1 MIKLI
6 IKLIIRTG
14 GNILKIYVDGSYKPS
29 VNPDVAGW
37 AFSAY
42 NEYGA
47 LLHSSYGLVKNPVS
61 RQIDGELQAT
71 LEALKWVQSNKEKY
85 LPKGGKVVI
94 FHDYEGIGRWARNE
108 WKTNTDLTKRYK
120 QSVNELMLD
129 LISGEPSIEVL
140 FSWVKG
146 HSNNAG
152 NDLVDRLAGQA
163 VVDGFAKKE
172 VSGKQQILVD
182 KEEIEKILE
191 LLKYPM
197 IVPNVLTAKE
207 HLLDLLK
214 KFD

>member
-6 IKLIIRTG
+6 IKLIIRIG

-29 VNPDVAGW
+29 VNPDVSGW
-37 AFSAY
+37 AFTAY

-47 LLHSSYGLVKNPVS
+47 LLHSSHGLVKNPVS

-71 LEALKWVQSNKEKY
+71 LEALRWVQLTRERH
-85 LPKGGKVVI
+85 LPTGGKVVI

-120 QSVNELMLD
+120 ESVNELMLD
-129 LISGEPSIEVL
+129 LISGDAQIEVL

-163 VVDGFAKKE
+163 VVDGVLKKE
-172 VSGKQQILVD
+172 VLDKQQILVD
-182 KEEIEKILE
+182 KEEIEKILG

>member
-6 IKLIIRTG
+6 IKLIIRIG
-14 GNILKIYVDGSYKPS
+14 GNVLKIYVDGSYKPS
-29 VNPDVAGW
+29 VNPGVAGW
-37 AFSAY
+37 AFAAY
-42 NEYGA
+42 NEDGV

-71 LEALKWVQSNKEKY
+71 LEALRWVQSTRETH
-85 LPKGGKVVI
+85 LPTGGKVVV

-120 QSVNELMLD
+120 ESVNALMLD
-129 LISGEPSIEVL
+129 LCPEIEIT
-140 FSWVKG
+140 FSWIKG
-146 HSNNAG
+146 HSNNVG
-152 NDLVDRLAGQA
+152 NDWADELASQA
-163 VVDGFAKKE
+163 VLESVDDFTKKKAPD
-172 VSGKQQILVD
+172 KQQILVN
-182 KEEIEKILE
+182 KEEIEKILG

-207 HLLDLLK
+207 HLIDLLK

>member
-6 IKLIIRTG
+6 IRLIIRIG
-14 GNILKIYVDGSYKPS
+14 GNVLKIYVDGSYKPS

-37 AFSAY
+37 AFAAY
-42 NEYGA
+42 NKDGV

-71 LEALKWVQSNKEKY
+71 LEALKWVKSNKEKH
-85 LPKGGKVVI
+85 LPTGGKVIV

-108 WKTNTDLTKRYK
+108 WKTNTELTKRYK
-120 QSVNELMLD
+120 ESVNELMLD
-129 LISGEPSIEVL
+129 LISGDAQIEIL

-163 VVDGFAKKE
+163 VVDGVVKKE
-172 VSGKQQILVD
+172 VLDKQQILVD
-182 KEEIEKILE
+182 KEEIEKILG

-207 HLLDLLK
+207 HLIDLLK